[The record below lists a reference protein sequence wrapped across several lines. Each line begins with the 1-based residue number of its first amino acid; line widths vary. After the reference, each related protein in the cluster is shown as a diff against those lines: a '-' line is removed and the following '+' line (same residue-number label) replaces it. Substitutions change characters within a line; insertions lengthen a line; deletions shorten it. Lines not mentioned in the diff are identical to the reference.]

1 MLRYIFILLFI
12 CIHVSASSNEKM
24 IIKARHKADTVY
36 VRAFIHYP
44 TMTYKEAKR
53 ETGDE
58 RNARFIAHTR
68 ARIANRTVFDV
79 YTSPYLAR
87 SNLLSF
93 TYICREKNDTLN
105 ISATDNKGIKI
116 IKHIKIK
123 QYPNK
128 NYQKKQKIGIQLIDY
143 RKEKPDIWNAISIED
158 AIKELYG
165 TKKIIL
171 EPEPEQI
178 CGVYQISPLKLS
190 IQTGKNIKS
199 IAVFQDHRLR
209 PTVAI
214 FNTPVDENNNF
225 TLHVSTER
233 DDNWYGGEG
242 NFTIIL
248 ENADGNLHKIIQ
260 KYDVAGVH
268 ESCYGNEVKNDL

>member
-12 CIHVSASSNEKM
+12 VIHVSASSNETMK
-24 IIKARHKADTVY
+24 IKVSHKADTVY
-36 VRAFIHYP
+36 VKALINYP
-44 TMTYKEAKR
+44 TMTYKEAER

-58 RNARFIAHTR
+58 SNVRFIAHIR
-68 ARIANRTVFDV
+68 ADISNRTVFDV

-87 SNLLSF
+87 SGQLSF

-105 ISATDNKGIKI
+105 ISATDNKGMQV
-116 IKHIKIK
+116 IKHRKIK
-123 QYPNK
+123 RYTNE

-171 EPEPEQI
+171 EAEPEQI
-178 CGVYQISPLKLS
+178 CGAYQRLPLKLS

-199 IAVFQDHRLR
+199 IAVFQDYRIR

-214 FNTPVDENNNF
+214 FNTPVNENNNL
-225 TLHVSTER
+225 TLHVSTEK
-233 DDNWYGGEG
+233 DDNWYGGKG

-248 ENADGNLHKIIQ
+248 ENTDGNLHKIIQ
-260 KYDVAGVH
+260 KYDVAGIH